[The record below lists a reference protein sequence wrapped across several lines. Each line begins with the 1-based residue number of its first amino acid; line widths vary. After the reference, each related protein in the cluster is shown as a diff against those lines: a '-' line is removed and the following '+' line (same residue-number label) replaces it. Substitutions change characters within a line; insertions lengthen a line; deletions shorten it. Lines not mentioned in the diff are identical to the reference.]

1 MCIRDSLQPF
11 GRLPPRVSLADEV
24 DDAGIVLEPG
34 TSVGVR
40 ATPPPVLKPVPQRLG
55 LEYTTE
61 EGGDESIRPVA
72 EVGVGD
78 VRVLNESPSSARWGV
93 LVACR
98 HQVEEA
104 VPVGVG
110 GKEREEERG
119 AALGGKVSWSS
130 CCLAY
135 QYGLD
140 PVMLAPYRHC
150 LLYTSPSPRD
160 ATLSR
165 MPSSA

>member
-1 MCIRDSLQPF
+1 M
-11 GRLPPRVSLADEV
+11 RVV
-24 DDAGIVLEPG
+24 
-34 TSVGVR
+34 
-40 ATPPPVLKPVPQRLG
+40 
-55 LEYTTE
+55 
-61 EGGDESIRPVA
+61 
-72 EVGVGD
+72 
-78 VRVLNESPSSARWGV
+78 NERPSSARWGV
-93 LVACR
+93 LVACG

-140 PVMLAPYRHC
+140 PVMLAPYRHMRWVSCCACGEPDRNRCLMCSIGGVPCVLVEVDLHLAEHPVAFEHVLAPVRKPGVGCNC

-160 ATLSR
+160 
-165 MPSSA
+165 